1 MFPYFLSIK
10 RALILSFVLV
20 LAAIPDA
27 EANQPRSI
35 GVFGQWEA
43 FSFNEGG
50 NKVCYM
56 AAKPKS
62 AKGNYS
68 SRGDIFALIT
78 HRPAEGTKNVF
89 SYITGYSYK
98 PASNAT
104 LKIGAQSFLLF
115 AQEDTAWAP
124 DADTDNKISEAIRK
138 GSTMVV
144 TGTSSRGTQTTD
156 TFSLGGSSA
165 AYEAITKECGL

>member
-1 MFPYFLSIK
+1 MPLKLTI
-10 RALILSFVLV
+10 LLSFFLV
-20 LAAIPDA
+20 LGSAQSAL
-27 EANQPRSI
+27 ANEPRSI

-43 FSFNEGG
+43 FSFNEGTG
-50 NKVCYM
+50 KVCYM

-68 SRGDIFALIT
+68 SRGDVFALIT
-78 HRPAEGTKNVF
+78 HRPAEGTKSVF

-98 PASNAT
+98 PSSNAT

-115 AQEDTAWAP
+115 TQDDTGWAP
-124 DADTDNKISEAIRK
+124 DADTDGKIAEAIRK

-144 TGTSSRGTQTTD
+144 TGTSSRGTATTD
-156 TFSLGGSSA
+156 TFGLSGSSA
-165 AYEAITKECGL
+165 AYEAISKECGL